1 MFIGYF
7 TERPYQARDK
17 AWYRGGVHDL
27 QTSNGEYDPR
37 LGAQLYNRYL
47 DEKVYVEEMGFDGL
61 MLNEAPLHPVLHGR
75 RG

>member
-47 DEKVYVEEMGFDGL
+47 DEKVSS
-61 MLNEAPLHPVLHGR
+61 R
-75 RG
+75 RWVSMASCSTSTTPPRSAWAAC

>member
-27 QTSNGEYDPR
+27 QTSNGDYDP
-37 LGAQLYNRYL
+37 GS
-47 DEKVYVEEMGFDGL
+47 
-61 MLNEAPLHPVLHGR
+61 APSCTTAISTR
-75 RG
+75 RSTSRRWASTASCSTSTTPPRSAWAA